1 MIDGSH
7 PTRRIPYGP
16 ARFLFVVVALL
27 LVLFGLFEQTF
38 YVKLVTRAAILALA
52 ALALD
57 LLVGVAGLVS
67 LGQAA
72 FLGVGAYAVAILAE
86 HGVDSAPIQWV
97 VAMAAAG
104 FVALLVGVPSLRT
117 RGVHFIMITLA
128 FAQMLYFVANSLTRY
143 GGNDGMTI
151 WSSALLPGGISVSHP
166 QTLAWLS
173 FAFLLSA
180 YLALAH
186 LRRSRFGRVLRG
198 AKENERRMLALGF
211 SVQHY
216 RLAAFVLAGGL
227 TGLAGALLANLT
239 EYVAPAYMSW
249 HRSGELLAMV
259 VLGGLGSLHGAIFG
273 AFLFVVIEEALSR
286 FTTHWAL
293 IFGPFLIVAVL
304 SERGA
309 ALLRSIR
316 RKPQP

>member
-7 PTRRIPYGP
+7 PTRRIPFGP

-151 WSSALLPGGISVSHP
+151 WSSALLPGGISVSDP

-173 FAFLLSA
+173 FAFLLSV

-227 TGLAGALLANLT
+227 TGLAGALFANLT

-309 ALLRSIR
+309 ALLRSVR